1 MKLQNLYFFQQDL
14 SDAEGDITEIFDEV
28 AETISACYSKNTFPA
43 KTAIYLFT
51 PDAGVYHS
59 VGLWENALEHGPD
72 FANPRDFP
80 WTLASCP
87 ASFLARSLK
96 AHGPNTTFIGGIEN
110 LPQIEEWIQLH
121 AAQDLIEVAIVVHLQ
136 NNFYGLNPATG
147 FCKGVVISIGADY
160 EVNASFE
167 ELTQFFLKS

>member
-1 MKLQNLYFFQQDL
+1 MKSQNLYFFQH
-14 SDAEGDITEIFDEV
+14 SFSETEMDANDIFNEV

-72 FANPRDFP
+72 FANPRNFP

-96 AHGPNTTFIGGIEN
+96 AHGPNTTLIGGIEN
-110 LPQIEEWIQLH
+110 LPQIQEWVQLH
-121 AAQDLIEVAIVVHLQ
+121 AAQDLIEVAIVLHLQ
-136 NNFYGLNPATG
+136 NNFHALNPPSG
-147 FCKGVVISIGADY
+147 FCKGVVISIGADFN
-160 EVNASFE
+160 VNSNFE
-167 ELTQFFLKS
+167 ELTQFFLKN

>member
-1 MKLQNLYFFQQDL
+1 MKTQNLCFFQQDL
-14 SDAEGDITEIFDEV
+14 SEAEADDTEIFGEL
-28 AETISACYSKNTFPA
+28 AETISACFSKNAFPA

-51 PDAGVYHS
+51 PDAGAYHS

-72 FANPRDFP
+72 FANPRNFP

-96 AHGPNTTFIGGIEN
+96 AHGPNTTLIGGIEN
-110 LPQIEEWIQLH
+110 LSQIQDWVQLH

-136 NNFYGLNPATG
+136 NNIHVLNPATG
-147 FCKGVVISIGADY
+147 FCKGVVISIGADF
-160 EVNASFE
+160 EVNSIFE
-167 ELTQFFLKS
+167 ELTQFFL